1 MKSFY
6 SYENVHPSE
15 RQTLTPITKKTPQ
28 ISHGTIRVQCHS
40 EFTQEQFTMG
50 PFNSSLLKYL
60 QRGKNSK
67 GFIVDILK
75 PARHT
80 SRRTLIT
87 ILLTFPEKN
96 NSSYSSDKK
105 AAF

>member
-1 MKSFY
+1 M
-6 SYENVHPSE
+6 
-15 RQTLTPITKKTPQ
+15 
-28 ISHGTIRVQCHS
+28 RVKCHS
-40 EFTQEQFTMG
+40 EFTQEQLTKG

-60 QRGKNSK
+60 QSGKNSK

-87 ILLTFPEKN
+87 ILRNFPEKN